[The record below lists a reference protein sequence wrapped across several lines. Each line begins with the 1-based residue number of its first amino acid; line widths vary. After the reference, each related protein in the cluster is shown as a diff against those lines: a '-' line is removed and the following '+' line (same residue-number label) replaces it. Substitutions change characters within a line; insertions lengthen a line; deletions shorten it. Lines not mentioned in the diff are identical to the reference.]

1 MNQEINQEFFD
12 HLVQLAE
19 LQLEPE
25 EAEYMH
31 EQLNK
36 QLQSVAV
43 LQSIPVDPDTP
54 PAVHS
59 IPYPPE
65 VSQPTRADRWEPT
78 PEPRRILELAP
89 ETQDGYIVAPHTPHT
104 EL

>member
-43 LQSIPVDPDTP
+43 LQSIPVDPGHAARGP
-54 PAVHS
+54 QHPLPA
-59 IPYPPE
+59 
-65 VSQPTRADRWEPT
+65 
-78 PEPRRILELAP
+78 
-89 ETQDGYIVAPHTPHT
+89 
-104 EL
+104 